1 MVSRMWKGERHEE
14 EGGFSSPL
22 SQEGQLSALRWW
34 GAPSCPQRGKCWQSV
49 RSQGEGEGAPE
60 RIPPRPI
67 KWGEVE
73 IEGHFDWGSS
83 VSSSFEIWGSKS

>member
-1 MVSRMWKGERHEE
+1 M
-14 EGGFSSPL
+14 EGGTPRRRGWLQFPSVPGGTAQCSEVVGGPKLSPEREVL
-22 SQEGQLSALRWW
+22 AE
-34 GAPSCPQRGKCWQSV
+34 SV

-60 RIPPRPI
+60 RISPPPI